1 MNPEQILSTLR
12 KDTRNHITE
21 FHRSQT
27 TRGALAHIGGI
38 TLNYHEPYYKGWAP
52 ALEMQ
57 ETFIGAAQLSQV
69 MPHLV
74 AQPWGS
80 GSIGGVIYRLKEI
93 AP

>member
-27 TRGALAHIGGI
+27 SLGALAHTGGI
-38 TLNYHEPYYKGWAP
+38 TLNYHEPYYEGWAP

-69 MPHLV
+69 MQHLV
-74 AQPWGS
+74 AEPWGN
-80 GSIGGVIYRLKEI
+80 GGIGGVVYRLKESG
-93 AP
+93 